1 MDLNDDLKDIMES
14 KATVHVWMDPENH
27 DAGVH
32 EEGKT
37 KSLLFLIALAMDS
50 LQDRTSL
57 KTETMVKIILC
68 YLGAIRLI
76 DKATNRGKIDRS
88 DIRVNED
95 AIMDAM
101 KRMKEKKDG
110 KSED

>member
-50 LQDRTSL
+50 LQDRTGL

-68 YLGAIRLI
+68 YLGAIRLG
-76 DKATNRGKIDRS
+76 KATNRGKIDRS

-101 KRMKEKKDG
+101 QRMKEKKKD
-110 KSED
+110 DD